1 MRTWLCW
8 RFLIVAMLVLLPVS
22 AAAQEAVITG
32 TVKDSSD
39 GVVPGVT
46 VVAVHEATGN
56 KFVAVTDAQGA
67 YRLPVRIGGLA
78 VTAELDGF
86 VPARRTLSVL
96 VGQTLVL
103 RAARHTT
110 DRSAG

>member
-1 MRTWLCW
+1 MRTWLYW
-8 RFLIVAMLVLLPVS
+8 RCLIVAMLVLLPVS

-56 KFVAVTDAQGA
+56 KFVAVTDAQKKAEQAKQAEMGK
-67 YRLPVRIGGLA
+67 LTGGLPFK
-78 VTAELDGF
+78 LPF
-86 VPARRTLSVL
+86 
-96 VGQTLVL
+96 
-103 RAARHTT
+103 
-110 DRSAG
+110 